1 MAKNRRIVDAREDKD
16 GNISHVLLDG
26 NQRFTPVEKA
36 IDMVEEG
43 KIEGVHVVHRQDGK
57 EFLRTNP
64 DGDKGNNLDTM
75 AED

>member
-1 MAKNRRIVDAREDKD
+1 MAGNRRIVNAREDEN
-16 GNISHVLLDG
+16 GNISHVLLEG
-26 NQRFTPVEKA
+26 NQKFTPVEKA
-36 IDMVEEG
+36 IEMTEGG

-75 AED
+75 AEN